1 MLAVFELCNNKIYE
15 AFNAHLNCRPDVVIA
30 RLTDPVSPRLS
41 SLSRTLSWDNKHSKL
56 FLVVHSPRYNGRPVQ
71 VDGTGGVIAPVHGD
85 HRYMARHLCNTAFSE
100 TLFTTFD

>member
-1 MLAVFELCNNKIYE
+1 MPILTTGMRSLLHLRGELKL
-15 AFNAHLNCRPDVVIA
+15 FS
-30 RLTDPVSPRLS
+30 RLPWLSPVTQLH
-41 SLSRTLSWDNKHSKL
+41 NKHRKL